1 MLEVVEKFYD
11 VWVIKKSMKMDFHW
25 YWNFTFLRKK
35 LKITSALYQ
44 TPSQAVLIKLFV
56 ERSRC
61 WIFCCCDCDNF
72 RTEMQWA
79 WSPFPL
85 SFFFGWTGVL
95 TPPLYPSYENFQRLD
110 NNLPTH
116 IPQKCLHRNVEGG
129 REVIPPVIF
138 VWGGGVRHPTDVPRL
153 SSVTPSQKKNLHSLN
168 KTFE

>member
-61 WIFCCCDCDNF
+61 WIFFAAIAIISAPKCSGRGAPSLF
-72 RTEMQWA
+72 H
-79 WSPFPL
+79 
-85 SFFFGWTGVL
+85 FFSGGLEFLLLRYTL
-95 TPPLYPSYENFQRLD
+95 SYENFWRLD

>member
-35 LKITSALYQ
+35 LKITLYYIALYQ

-56 ERSRC
+56 ERSRY
-61 WIFCCCDCDNF
+61 WIFFCCDCDNF
-72 RTEMQWA
+72 RTEMQWVA
-79 WSPFPL
+79 PSLFH
-85 SFFFGWTGVL
+85 FFSGGLEFLLLRYTL
-95 TPPLYPSYENFQRLD
+95 SYENFWRLD

-138 VWGGGVRHPTDVPRL
+138 VWGGALDTPR
-153 SSVTPSQKKNLHSLN
+153 
-168 KTFE
+168 TFPASPPLLPRKRKICTR